1 MSVAVTVDLRRQFGP
16 ARDQGKRPTCLAF
29 ATSDAHAALRG
40 AWQAL
45 STEFAFYH
53 AQRRGGRKPT
63 DGATLPAM
71 LQAIREEGQP
81 AETGWPYLTDTPTDV
96 ATWLP
101 PLSATPVFRRAG
113 QSATGDV
120 NAIIAELNKSTPV
133 ITLMRL
139 SASFFRV
146 SADGVIDE
154 APGEKP
160 DLNMRHAVIALGHGT
175 RGTDRVVLMR
185 NSWGPRWGQQGYAWI
200 TEKFLSARIFSL
212 AHLMEDLSVPAS
224 SAAA

>member
-1 MSVAVTVDLRRQFGP
+1 MSVVVTVDLRPQFGP

-45 STEFAFYH
+45 SAEFGFYH
-53 AQRRGGRKPT
+53 AQRRGGRKPS
-63 DGATLPAM
+63 DGATLLSM
-71 LQAIREEGQP
+71 LQAVREDGQP
-81 AETGWPYLTDTPTDV
+81 AETAWPYLTDTPADV
-96 ATWLP
+96 TTWLP
-101 PLSATPVFRRAG
+101 PTGTTPVFRRAG
-113 QSATGDV
+113 HGTTGDV
-120 NAIIAELNKSTPV
+120 GAIIAELDKSRPV

-139 SASFFRV
+139 SPSFFHAP
-146 SADGVIDE
+146 ADGVIDE

-175 RGTDRVVLMR
+175 RGADRVVLVR

-212 AHLMEDLSVPAS
+212 AHLMEDLSVSTS
-224 SAAA
+224 SVAA

>member
-1 MSVAVTVDLRRQFGP
+1 MSVAVTVNLRPQFGP

-29 ATSDAHAALRG
+29 AASDAHAGLRG

-53 AQRRGGRKPT
+53 AQRRGGRKPS

-71 LQAIREEGQP
+71 LQAIREDGQP
-81 AETGWPYLTDTPTDV
+81 LETGWPYLADTPADV

-101 PLSATPVFRRAG
+101 PTNATPVFRRAG
-113 QSATGDV
+113 HGATGDV
-120 NAIIAELNKSTPV
+120 NAIIAELNKSKPV

-146 SADGVIDE
+146 TADGVIDE
-154 APGEKP
+154 APGEQP
-160 DLNMRHAVIALGHGT
+160 DPHMRHAVIALGHGT
-175 RGTDRVVLMR
+175 LGTDRVVLMR

-200 TEKFLSARIFSL
+200 TEKFLSSRIFSL

-224 SAAA
+224 SVAA

>member
-1 MSVAVTVDLRRQFGP
+1 MSVAVTVDLRPQFGP
-16 ARDQGKRPTCLAF
+16 VQDQGKRPTCLAF

-45 STEFAFYH
+45 SIEFAFYH
-53 AQRRGGRKPT
+53 AQRRDGRKHT
-63 DGATLPAM
+63 EGATLPAM
-71 LQAIREEGQP
+71 LQAIREDGQP

-96 ATWLP
+96 ATWIP
-101 PLSATPVFRRAG
+101 PASATPVFRRAG
-113 QSATGDV
+113 QGTTGDV
-120 NAIIAELNKSTPV
+120 SAIITELNKSKPV

-146 SADGVIDE
+146 PADGIIHE

-175 RGTDRVVLMR
+175 RGTERVVLVR
-185 NSWGPRWGQQGYAWI
+185 NSWGSRWGQQGYAWI
-200 TEKFLSARIFSL
+200 TEKFLTARIFSL

>member
-1 MSVAVTVDLRRQFGP
+1 MTVAVTVDLRAQFGP
-16 ARDQGKRPTCLAF
+16 ARDQGQRPTCLAF

-53 AQRRGGRKPT
+53 AQRCSGRKPS

-71 LQAIREEGQP
+71 LQAIREDGQP
-81 AETGWPYLTDTPTDV
+81 LETGWPYLTDTPADV
-96 ATWLP
+96 ATWSP
-101 PLSATPVFRRAG
+101 PASATPVFRRAS
-113 QSATGDV
+113 QSTAGDV
-120 NAIIAELNKSTPV
+120 NAIIAELNKSKPV

-146 SADGVIDE
+146 PADGVIDE

-160 DLNMRHAVIALGHGT
+160 DLSMRHAVIALGHGT
-175 RGTDRVVLMR
+175 RGADRVVLVR

-224 SAAA
+224 SVAA